1 MDRNCGKGQFLGNQV
16 LVALR
21 KESVDRNQSVKKQ
34 LVTYRVALRKESVD
48 RNMGVGTTRDKR
60 GVALRKESVDRNLW
74 DLGLL

>member
-21 KESVDRNQSVKKQ
+21 KESVDRNNKIC
-34 LVTYRVALRKESVD
+34 LLLRCIMVALRKESVD